1 MRNLFNWLKGKDTKG
16 RSPAERSQRALDVL
30 AWQSL
35 EEDMDFQDQLR
46 QERVAAE
53 AAKVKP
59 AEQPAA
65 VVINEAPVVAAGKP
79 VKPLKAVRFKPRQ
92 THARA

>member
-1 MRNLFNWLKGKDTKG
+1 MHRLFNWLKEKHQNS
-16 RSPAERSQRALDVL
+16 RSPAERSQHALDVL

-35 EEDMDFQDQLR
+35 EEDMAFQDQLR
-46 QERVAAE
+46 QERAAAE

-65 VVINEAPVVAAGKP
+65 VVVNEAPVVAAGKP
-79 VKPLKAVRFKPRQ
+79 VKPLKAVRFKPRRPN
-92 THARA
+92 ARA